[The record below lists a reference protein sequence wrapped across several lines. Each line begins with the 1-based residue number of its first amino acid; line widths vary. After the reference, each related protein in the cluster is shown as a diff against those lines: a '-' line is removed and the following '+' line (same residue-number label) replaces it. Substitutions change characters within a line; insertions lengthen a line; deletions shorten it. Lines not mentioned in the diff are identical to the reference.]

1 MHVLYIICSAAPPP
15 GPVRIDICPPLCYFL
30 RIYCRL
36 FSGRKRRSGR
46 FHFMSRKVTIQ
57 DIADALGVSRNT
69 VSKAINN
76 TEGLAD
82 VTREK
87 ILNKAVEMGYK
98 QFSYV
103 QSLIQA
109 QAASPET
116 GGQPQFQGEIALL
129 TPFYFSNSHFA
140 STMLDRLQKE
150 LSQMGYRLNTHIIRA
165 EEIRERRLPFTF
177 IPEQASA
184 VICIEMFDWEYSLM
198 LCDLGLPILFVDGP
212 VGANGRVLPAD
223 KLCMDNMSEL
233 SRLMNLMI
241 GKGIRKIGFLGD
253 YMHCESFFERYLA
266 FRSTMLLAGIPV
278 EDRFIIP
285 KNDILELY
293 QGLEALDELPE
304 LFICANDFVAY
315 DALQS
320 LRKLGKSV
328 PEDVML
334 AGFDNAPESRMV
346 VPALTTIHIHTQ
358 VMAFSAAQLLISR
371 IREPSLDFRK
381 LYTETT
387 LVPRESTGTLLSDE
401 AQS

>member
-1 MHVLYIICSAAPPP
+1 
-15 GPVRIDICPPLCYFL
+15 
-30 RIYCRL
+30 
-36 FSGRKRRSGR
+36 
-46 FHFMSRKVTIQ
+46 MSRKVTIQ

-76 TEGLAD
+76 TEGLAE

-103 QSLIQA
+103 QAMYQA
-109 QAASPET
+109 QAARQET
-116 GGQPQFQGEIALL
+116 GDEPHSQGEIALL

-150 LSQMGYRLNTHIIRA
+150 LAQMGYRLNTHIIRA

-233 SRLMNLMI
+233 SRLVNIMI

-266 FRSTMLLAGIPV
+266 YRSTMTLAGVPV

-381 LYTETT
+381 VYTETT
-387 LVPRESTGTLLSDE
+387 LVPRESTGTLLNDE

>member
-1 MHVLYIICSAAPPP
+1 
-15 GPVRIDICPPLCYFL
+15 
-30 RIYCRL
+30 
-36 FSGRKRRSGR
+36 
-46 FHFMSRKVTIQ
+46 MSRKVTIQ

-109 QAASPET
+109 QAARPEYD
-116 GGQPQFQGEIALL
+116 GKPESQGEIALL
-129 TPFYFSNSHFA
+129 TPIYFSNSHFA

-233 SRLMNLMI
+233 SRLVKLMI

-266 FRSTMLLAGIPV
+266 FCSTMFLAGIPV

-387 LVPRESTGTLLSDE
+387 LVPRESTGTLLNDE

>member
-1 MHVLYIICSAAPPP
+1 MHIFYIIRSAAPP
-15 GPVRIDICPPLCYFL
+15 GPVRIDICTSLCYFL
-30 RIYCRL
+30 HMINSL

-57 DIADALGVSRNT
+57 DIADAIGVSRNT

-76 TEGLAD
+76 NEGLAD

-103 QSLIQA
+103 QAMYQA
-109 QAASPET
+109 QAARQET
-116 GGQPQFQGEIALL
+116 GDEPQSQREIALL

-150 LSQMGYRLNTHIIRA
+150 LAQMGYRLNTHIIRA

-381 LYTETT
+381 VYTETT

>member
-1 MHVLYIICSAAPPP
+1 
-15 GPVRIDICPPLCYFL
+15 
-30 RIYCRL
+30 
-36 FSGRKRRSGR
+36 
-46 FHFMSRKVTIQ
+46 MSRKVTIQ

-76 TEGLAD
+76 NEGLAD

-103 QSLIQA
+103 QAMYQA
-109 QAASPET
+109 QAARQET
-116 GGQPQFQGEIALL
+116 GDEPQFQGEIALL

-150 LSQMGYRLNTHIIRA
+150 LAQMGYRLNTHIIRA

-233 SRLMNLMI
+233 SRLVNLMI

-334 AGFDNAPESRMV
+334 AGFDNAPESRIV
-346 VPALTTIHIHTQ
+346 VPALTTIYIHTQ

-381 LYTETT
+381 VYTETT
-387 LVPRESTGTLLSDE
+387 LLPRESTGTLLSDE

>member
-1 MHVLYIICSAAPPP
+1 
-15 GPVRIDICPPLCYFL
+15 
-30 RIYCRL
+30 
-36 FSGRKRRSGR
+36 
-46 FHFMSRKVTIQ
+46 MSRKVTIQ

-109 QAASPET
+109 QAARQET
-116 GGQPQFQGEIALL
+116 GDEPQSQGEIALL

-150 LSQMGYRLNTHIIRA
+150 LAQMGYRLNTHIIRA

-233 SRLMNLMI
+233 SRLVKLMI

-266 FRSTMLLAGIPV
+266 FCSTMFLAGIPV

>member
-1 MHVLYIICSAAPPP
+1 
-15 GPVRIDICPPLCYFL
+15 
-30 RIYCRL
+30 
-36 FSGRKRRSGR
+36 
-46 FHFMSRKVTIQ
+46 MSRKVTIQ

-109 QAASPET
+109 QAARPEYD
-116 GGQPQFQGEIALL
+116 GKPEPQGEIALL

-150 LSQMGYRLNTHIIRA
+150 LSQMGYRLNSHHVSPDDIKNRTVPFTVVT
-165 EEIRERRLPFTF
+165 EEIKA
-177 IPEQASA
+177 I
-184 VICIEMFDWEYSLM
+184 ICIEMFDWDYSLM

-212 VGANGRVLPAD
+212 VGANGRTLPAD
-223 KLCMDNMSEL
+223 KLCMDNVSEV
-233 SRLMNLMI
+233 SRLVNLMI

-253 YMHCESFFERYLA
+253 YMHCESFFERYQA
-266 FRSTMLLAGIPV
+266 FRSTMLLAGVPV

-293 QGLEALDELPE
+293 QGLKALDELPE

-346 VPALTTIHIHTQ
+346 VPALTTVHIHTQ

-381 LYTETT
+381 VYTETT
-387 LVPRESTGTLLSDE
+387 LVPRESTGTLLNDE
-401 AQS
+401 ALS